1 MSKKS
6 HVEYWRLLSWS
17 LSWVFTRWSRRYHHC
32 FLMCCLWMSKKLPL
46 YCTCNYSCQNFI
58 YGIHISMEDLE
69 ENVRVRHIEPIN
81 GDGAGEWSSKLK
93 KRFWT
98 KFTHEQRKKM
108 LDFAMTLGWKIKKND
123 ENVEEFCN
131 EIAVKRCV
139 FKVWMYN
146 NKHTHGKK

>member
-1 MSKKS
+1 M
-6 HVEYWRLLSWS
+6 
-17 LSWVFTRWSRRYHHC
+17 
-32 FLMCCLWMSKKLPL
+32 
-46 YCTCNYSCQNFI
+46 
-58 YGIHISMEDLE
+58 GIHISMEDLE

-81 GDGAGEWSSKLK
+81 GDGAGESTSKSN